1 MKKSWTLKKVII
13 LLIVTNLITAS
24 VLIFVPLPFI
34 GGKKL
39 VSGNDYNFLQ
49 NFNKMEAIKGIL
61 DQKYV
66 NYIDNKGI
74 NESKMID
81 PSIKGMVE
89 SLGDPY
95 TVYMDKKEYDELK
108 TTTEG
113 SYAGIGIYVGE
124 QDNKILV
131 IAPIEDSPAAK
142 AGIKAGDVIMKVDG
156 QSVTA
161 KDTDKAVALMKG
173 KINTKVTL
181 TIQRAN
187 VGVMNI
193 QVTRATIVLKTVKGE
208 MLDNSIGYI
217 RITTF
222 DQNTANEF
230 DSALKDL
237 QGKGMKGLIID
248 LRDNPGGL
256 LDVCAKIA
264 DRILGKGTIVYTI
277 DKQGKKESLESDAS
291 KLNVPLAVLVN
302 GNSASASEILSGAI
316 RDFKAGTLVGTK
328 TFGKGIVQEIL
339 PFNDGTALKVTTA
352 RYYTPSGECIQG
364 KGITPNVVIDLPES
378 IKGTNFTRAQDVQLQ
393 KAIEVVKLKL

>member
-161 KDTDKAVALMKG
+161 KDMDKAVALMKG
-173 KINTKVTL
+173 KINTKVIL

-378 IKGTNFTRAQDVQLQ
+378 IKGTNFTRTQDVQLQ
-393 KAIEVVKLKL
+393 KAIEVVKSKL